1 MKQDEPML
9 MHTTIL
15 RRSLYTLLLAAC
27 LALLAGCAAPFE
39 PERNYLSNVFDHM
52 RRTVS
57 TLNELQ
63 ILASNPRLDDPA
75 WRQQATTELEQ
86 LNQLINEADAMD
98 PPPRLADLHRAYLDA
113 IGSLRQITDLYNR
126 AIELRDM
133 VPLQQ
138 AEQMIEQQSE
148 TIESLREQMDQ
159 LEQQPQE

>member
-1 MKQDEPML
+1 ML
-9 MHTTIL
+9 MHALSL
-15 RRSLYTLLLAAC
+15 RRSLPALLLAAV
-27 LALLAGCAAPFE
+27 LALLSACAVPFE

-52 RRTVS
+52 RRTIS

-75 WRQQATTELEQ
+75 WRGQATAELEE
-86 LNQLINEADAMD
+86 LNQLINEVDAMN
-98 PPPRLADLHRAYLDA
+98 PPPRLVDVHNTYLDA

-148 TIESLREQMDQ
+148 NIENLRERMNQ
-159 LEQQPQE
+159 LEQQE

>member
-1 MKQDEPML
+1 ML
-9 MHTTIL
+9 MHHISL
-15 RRSLYTLLLAAC
+15 RRSLPTLLLAAV
-27 LALLAGCAAPFE
+27 LALLAACAVPFE
-39 PERNYLSNVFDHM
+39 PERTYLSNVFDHM

-63 ILASNPRLDDPA
+63 ILASNPRLDDAA
-75 WRQQATTELEQ
+75 WRQQATAELEQ

-98 PPPRLADLHRAYLDA
+98 PPPRLADVHNAYLDA

-138 AEQMIEQQSE
+138 AEQMIEQESQ
-148 TIESLREQMDQ
+148 TIENLRERMTQ
-159 LEQQPQE
+159 LEQQE

>member
-1 MKQDEPML
+1 ML
-9 MHTTIL
+9 MHAL
-15 RRSLYTLLLAAC
+15 SPRRSLPALLLAAV
-27 LALLAGCAAPFE
+27 LALLSACAVPFE
-39 PERNYLSNVFDHM
+39 PERTYLSNVFDHM
-52 RRTVS
+52 RRTIS

-63 ILASNPRLDDPA
+63 ILASSPRLDDPA
-75 WRQQATTELEQ
+75 WRDQATAELGQ

-98 PPPRLADLHRAYLDA
+98 PPPRLADVHNSYLDA

-148 TIESLREQMDQ
+148 NIESLRERMNQ
-159 LEQQPQE
+159 LEQQE

>member
-1 MKQDEPML
+1 ML
-9 MHTTIL
+9 MHALSL
-15 RRSLYTLLLAAC
+15 RRSLPALLLATV
-27 LALLAGCAAPFE
+27 LALLSACAVPFE

-52 RRTVS
+52 RRTIS

-75 WRQQATTELEQ
+75 WRDQATAELEE
-86 LNQLINEADAMD
+86 LNQLINEADAMN
-98 PPPRLADLHRAYLDA
+98 PPPRLVDVHNAYLDA

-148 TIESLREQMDQ
+148 NIENLREEMNR
-159 LEQQPQE
+159 LEQQE